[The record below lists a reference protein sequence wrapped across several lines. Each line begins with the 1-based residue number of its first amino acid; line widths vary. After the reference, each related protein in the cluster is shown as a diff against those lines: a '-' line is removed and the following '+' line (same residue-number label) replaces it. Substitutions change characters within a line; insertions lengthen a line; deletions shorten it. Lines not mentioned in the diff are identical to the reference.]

1 VNCKVFFSNETQ
13 DDIHTFLLSPFEI
26 KEKFILKATNLLE
39 NEVDT
44 KKNDLKNSKAN
55 YLTFLEKNI
64 ELIGKDTLNKPIF
77 NNLLDKKWISRKSKY
92 FSDDLYNSFKRYL
105 QPSFHSLDDGRDFK
119 LTKKQIEFSESKA
132 GDYKI
137 RGVAGSGK
145 TLVLAQRAVNAY
157 KRTNDKVLILS
168 YNSSLKNY
176 IHDKISN
183 VREEFDWSNFHIN
196 TYHDFIT
203 NNLNNFS
210 IAIEVPKDFDV
221 QDIRQ
226 KQAFFQNM
234 YYGNLNILEEH
245 ISNTPKYAAILIDEV
260 QDYETIWLR
269 IIKKYFLKKDGEFV
283 VFGDSKQDI
292 YNRVGVINQK
302 KELVIPDSPGRW
314 GELNESFR
322 LPPSITSF
330 ALSYQKE
337 FLADKHNLDTF
348 ENIAQLEFYDKVHYK
363 YFNRRDVG
371 EITDFIINFSKK
383 LNSHPNDICVLS
395 LSIDIIREIDFIY
408 RKKTKEKSY
417 ITSETQEFYN
427 RLFQQHLKNPTD
439 SNNVKNRNK
448 FDGEIEIIRKS
459 KKLHFWMN
467 SGMIKFSTVHSFKGS
482 EIKTLFLIVEKGN
495 REVIRPEL
503 IYTGFT
509 RCMNNLVIL
518 NIDDEQ
524 LDSFINK
531 LDIVLKE

>member
-1 VNCKVFFSNETQ
+1 M
-13 DDIHTFLLSPFEI
+13 I
-26 KEKFILKATNLLE
+26 NLVCCYPNLIIWE
-39 NEVDT
+39 LCP
-44 KKNDLKNSKAN
+44 LKN
-55 YLTFLEKNI
+55 
-64 ELIGKDTLNKPIF
+64 
-77 NNLLDKKWISRKSKY
+77 
-92 FSDDLYNSFKRYL
+92 
-105 QPSFHSLDDGRDFK
+105 
-119 LTKKQIEFSESKA
+119 TKQ
-132 GDYKI
+132 
-137 RGVAGSGK
+137 
-145 TLVLAQRAVNAY
+145 L
-157 KRTNDKVLILS
+157 
-168 YNSSLKNY
+168 
-176 IHDKISN
+176 
-183 VREEFDWSNFHIN
+183 
-196 TYHDFIT
+196 
-203 NNLNNFS
+203 
-210 IAIEVPKDFDV
+210 
-221 QDIRQ
+221 
-226 KQAFFQNM
+226 
-234 YYGNLNILEEH
+234 
-245 ISNTPKYAAILIDEV
+245 
-260 QDYETIWLR
+260 
-269 IIKKYFLKKDGEFV
+269 
-283 VFGDSKQDI
+283 QDI

-408 RKKTKEKSY
+408 RKRTKEKSY
-417 ITSETQEFYN
+417 ITSETQEFHN
-427 RLFQQHLKNPTD
+427 KLSQQYL
-439 SNNVKNRNK
+439 NNVPNSSNEKNKKK
-448 FDGEIEIIRKS
+448 FDSEIEIIRKN

-467 SGMIKFSTVHSFKGS
+467 SGTIKFSTVHSFKGW

-503 IYTGFT
+503 IYTGLT

-524 LDSFINK
+524 LDSFMNK
-531 LDIVLKE
+531 LDIVQHE